1 MRGRVF
7 QFRCRHPLR
16 LTVRSPGAVKPP
28 PGSPVQCPGKICG
41 RGRRVD
47 KKQVCGCL
55 RQNLPAGGGI
65 TRVKKSVAIHKPHP
79 PVTASEAAGREML
92 KAGRA
97 AAYQFTLRDKLVG
110 ALADLKIRFFP
121 RRILVAG
128 PYVGEFGHE
137 LMDWQP
143 WVRAQVGRYEQVHV
157 ITYPGRDYLY
167 PGCQVHHHDVALET
181 AGYKHGRF
189 SPAQLAAM
197 ARQKAAELGLQ
208 DYDLMT
214 ALNIC
219 TTRHQRHLLPAR
231 FELLGEPPAAG
242 AVRDVAF
249 HFRQV
254 NKAGPDDTRNYPL
267 ELCDRVVEFCRARG
281 LEFFCIGHPRYSYCP
296 PGVADRRTEDLAA
309 SVAAIRSARLLA
321 GELSGPMHLAQL
333 SGTAILIWAPGQW
346 RLDNCARW
354 NVFQVP
360 TYIVTN
366 EVRHPS
372 PEEVGSRIISALAD
386 LCRRT
391 EDFQKPAYTLP
402 K

>member
-1 MRGRVF
+1 MATPDT
-7 QFRCRHPLR
+7 QPPAAP
-16 LTVRSPGAVKPP
+16 SPPT
-28 PGSPVQCPGKICG
+28 S
-41 RGRRVD
+41 
-47 KKQVCGCL
+47 
-55 RQNLPAGGGI
+55 
-65 TRVKKSVAIHKPHP
+65 T
-79 PVTASEAAGREML
+79 EML

-97 AAYQFTLRDKLVG
+97 AAYQFTLRDKLIA
-110 ALADLKIRFFP
+110 ALKDLRLRFFP

-167 PGCQVHHHDVALET
+167 PGCTVHHHGVALET
-181 AGYKHGRF
+181 AGYKHGKF
-189 SPAQLAAM
+189 SPSQLAAM
-197 ARQKAAELGLQ
+197 AHQKAAELGLKN
-208 DYDLMT
+208 YDLMT

-219 TTRHQRHLLPAR
+219 TRQHQRHLLPAK
-231 FELLGEPPAAG
+231 FELLGQAPAAG
-242 AVRDVAF
+242 EMRDVAF

-254 NKAGPDDTRNYPL
+254 NKAGPDQTRNYPR
-267 ELCDRVVEFCRARG
+267 ENCDRLVEFCRAHH
-281 LEFFCIGHPRYSYCP
+281 LSFFCIGHPRYAYCP
-296 PGVADRRTEDLAA
+296 PGVEDRRTEDLAA

-346 RLDNCARW
+346 RLDNCEAW

-360 TYIVTN
+360 TYVVSNAVRPPEPEVVGQKIVA
-366 EVRHPS
+366 
-372 PEEVGSRIISALAD
+372 ALAD
-386 LCRRT
+386 LRQRT
-391 EDFQKPAYTLP
+391 ADFSRPAYTLP